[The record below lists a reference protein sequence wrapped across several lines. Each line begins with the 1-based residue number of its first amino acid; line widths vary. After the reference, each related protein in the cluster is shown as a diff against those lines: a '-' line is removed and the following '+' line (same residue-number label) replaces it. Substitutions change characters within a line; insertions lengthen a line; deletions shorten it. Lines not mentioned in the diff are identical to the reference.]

1 VVERS
6 AKRAFREWRASLGAV
21 ESQLL
26 DEAETLALHAEQ
38 VIAMLRR
45 FGVEVVE
52 AGIEVDKGEEA
63 VVEDGED
70 QQSHND
76 GDLDNVGVDDNEE
89 GERGASTESATA
101 ADADADGGGEGEAE
115 GDAADVETP
124 AARLARLK
132 LISRFPHVTNIGH
145 SRKFREYCTQVRD
158 PELDAAAA
166 ALLERLVFFQTR
178 AMQKDPVKAMAR
190 RRCVFFSSTFFPS
203 FC

>member
-52 AGIEVDKGEEA
+52 ADIEVDKGEEA

-76 GDLDNVGVDDNEE
+76 GDLDNVDVDANEE

-101 ADADADGGGEGEAE
+101 ADGDGDGGGEGE
-115 GDAADVETP
+115 AADVETP

-158 PELDAAAA
+158 PELDAAAS

-190 RRCVFFSSTFFPS
+190 RR
-203 FC
+203 